1 MKYYKIYEVGTAGN
15 CYKCFVKFYK
25 CISRFT
31 YCISILAKT
40 NTILSTIKYC

>member
-15 CYKCFVKFYK
+15 CYKYFVKFYE

-31 YCISILAKT
+31 IVYFSKT
-40 NTILSTIKYC
+40 H